1 MNTLQ
6 RCAVVAILVA
16 TVPSADARPLNHP
29 RHTHRHVVHR
39 PDYGPYA
46 RPAYVAPS
54 GPPLYSTCDR
64 INADRML
71 VGTCR

>member
-6 RCAVVAILVA
+6 RCAIVAILVA
-16 TVPSADARPLNHP
+16 TVPSADARSLHQP
-29 RHTHRHVVHR
+29 RHVHRHVVHR
-39 PDYGPYA
+39 PAYGPHA
-46 RPAYVAPS
+46 QPVYVAPS

-64 INADRML
+64 INTDRML